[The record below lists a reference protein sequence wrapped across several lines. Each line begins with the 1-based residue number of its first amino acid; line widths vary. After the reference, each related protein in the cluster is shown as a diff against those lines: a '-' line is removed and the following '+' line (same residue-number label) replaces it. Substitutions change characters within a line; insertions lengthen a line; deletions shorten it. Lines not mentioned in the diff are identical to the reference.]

1 MVKVCARPA
10 CGAEAT
16 ARFFFDASARLVILD
31 ARIEEWGG
39 SGILCDD
46 HADRLT
52 PPRGWVIDDRRVLAP
67 RLFPVGRFENADR
80 PAPRAAASR
89 GTSADE
95 PANSAAEPANSA
107 ADTAST
113 GSGTAGTAADSIPG
127 TSAPQRVRRFATP
140 AAHPSTP
147 LPLDGGPSY
156 ALPEEYLARELTDSS
171 RAADAPERLTDT
183 ADPGT
188 PLLSRAF
195 DAARSKV
202 RPTST
207 LDTLIPH
214 AG

>member
-1 MVKVCARPA
+1 MVKVCARPV

-16 ARFFFDASARLVILD
+16 ARFFFDASAKLVILD

-67 RLFPVGRFENADR
+67 RLFPIGRFENADR
-80 PAPRAAASR
+80 PASRTGVPRAADTEP
-89 GTSADE
+89 GSA
-95 PANSAAEPANSA
+95 PAESANA
-107 ADTAST
+107 T
-113 GSGTAGTAADSIPG
+113 GSIPG
-127 TSAPQRVRRFATP
+127 ASAPQRVRRFAAP

-156 ALPEEYLARELTDSS
+156 ALPDEYLARELTDSA

-183 ADPGT
+183 TDPGS
-188 PLLSRAF
+188 PLLTRAF

-207 LDTLIPH
+207 LDTLIPNP
-214 AG
+214 G

>member
-16 ARFFFDASARLVILD
+16 ARFFFDASAKLVILD
-31 ARIEEWGG
+31 ARVEEWGG

-52 PPRGWVIDDRRVLAP
+52 PPRSWVIDDRRVLAP

-80 PAPRAAASR
+80 PAPRAGGSSEATGTDPASAPA
-89 GTSADE
+89 GSANAPD
-95 PANSAAEPANSA
+95 A
-107 ADTAST
+107 
-113 GSGTAGTAADSIPG
+113 IPG
-127 TSAPQRVRRFATP
+127 TAAPQRVRRFATP

-156 ALPEEYLARELTDSS
+156 ALPDEYLARELADSP

-188 PLLSRAF
+188 PLLTRAF

-202 RPTST
+202 RTTST

>member
-16 ARFFFDASARLVILD
+16 TRFFFDATNRLVILD
-31 ARIEEWGG
+31 ARVAEWGG
-39 SGILCDD
+39 SGVLCDD

-67 RLFPVGRFENADR
+67 RLFPVGRFETVDR
-80 PAPRAAASR
+80 PLVRNAPATAVAE
-89 GTSADE
+89 TA
-95 PANSAAEPANSA
+95 PAGSVDAPAPPAGLAPEA
-107 ADTAST
+107 ADL
-113 GSGTAGTAADSIPG
+113 GVAARPAR
-127 TSAPQRVRRFATP
+127 TRRFPSP

-156 ALPEEYLARELTDSS
+156 ALPDEYVARETAVKTAVEQTRSDT
-171 RAADAPERLTDT
+171 APERLTDT

-195 DAARSKV
+195 DASRSKV
-202 RPTST
+202 RQTST
-207 LDTLIPH
+207 LDMLIPRTN
-214 AG
+214 